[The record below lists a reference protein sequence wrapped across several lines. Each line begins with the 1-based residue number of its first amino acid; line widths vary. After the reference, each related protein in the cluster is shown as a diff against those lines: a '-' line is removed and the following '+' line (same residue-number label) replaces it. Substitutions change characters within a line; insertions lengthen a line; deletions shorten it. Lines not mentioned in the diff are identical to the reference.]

1 MSQAS
6 STGLGDDL
14 QATMEAILQR
24 LDKLDTIEERID
36 ALEAKFPE
44 LQPLQD
50 QVVLLSGGGGDDTTT
65 PIIGAISAESSLDA
79 SDVLVTIGAD
89 AIDAIWGGGSV
100 AIGDGDSVAIG
111 GGNLVADALRVGDD
125 DGTDVLLGN
134 RTMVILAGDNLGG
147 VAV

>member
-1 MSQAS
+1 
-6 STGLGDDL
+6 
-14 QATMEAILQR
+14 MEAILQR

>member
-14 QATMEAILQR
+14 QAAMEAILQR

-89 AIDAIWGGGSV
+89 AIDAI
-100 AIGDGDSVAIG
+100 
-111 GGNLVADALRVGDD
+111 
-125 DGTDVLLGN
+125 
-134 RTMVILAGDNLGG
+134 
-147 VAV
+147 